1 MEKTDTKKSL
11 IKYIGKLAAI
21 VVAAALILGAVTY
34 YYPKKIGDKMVTVIV
49 DQGDSFESVAG
60 KLVDGG
66 VLSSKM
72 MLKIPA
78 RLLGV
83 DKRLIP
89 GRYDFAGKNSY
100 SSVLKKLGQG
110 DFVRI
115 KVTIPEGATI
125 WETAALLADSLK
137 FEPDSVKVL
146 NKETKFLT
154 EHELPYLEGYLFP
167 ETFYFPWGSSARDAA
182 AIMVKQYRSI
192 TDSLWPEE
200 IASSLTKKEII
211 ILASIIEAETGDGS
225 ERKLVSSVYHNRLKK
240 KMKLDADPTVIYGL
254 GGLDRP
260 LWLKDLRKKTPYN
273 TYLNRGL
280 PPTPINSPGLAA
292 IKAALYPA
300 ESDYFYFVAD
310 NNGKHH
316 FSKTNTEHN
325 LARQRIEREQREAR
339 GK

>member
-1 MEKTDTKKSL
+1 MEKTDTKISTF
-11 IKYIGKLAAI
+11 KYIGKIAAVVALAALLL
-21 VVAAALILGAVTY
+21 VAVTY
-34 YYPKKIGDKMVTVIV
+34 YSPKNIGDKTVTVIV
-49 DQGDSFESVAG
+49 KQGDSFKSVAG
-60 KLVDGG
+60 QLVDGG
-66 VLSSKM
+66 VLSSKV

-78 RLLGV
+78 KLFGV

-89 GRYDFAGKNSY
+89 GRYDFTGKNSY

-125 WETAALLADSLK
+125 WQTAALLADSLK
-137 FEPDSVKVL
+137 FEADSIRAL

-154 EHELPYLEGYLFP
+154 ERELAYLEGYLFP
-167 ETFYFPWGSSARDAA
+167 ETYYFPWGSSAREAA
-182 AIMVKQYRSI
+182 AIMVKQYRSM
-192 TDSLWPEE
+192 TDSLWPEQ
-200 IASSLTKKEII
+200 IVASLTKEEII
-211 ILASIIEAETGDGS
+211 ILASIIEAETGDNN
-225 ERKLVSSVYHNRLKK
+225 ERELVSSVYHNRLKK

-254 GGLDRP
+254 GGLKRS
-260 LWLKDLRKKTPYN
+260 LWLKDLKKKTPYN

-300 ESDYFYFVAD
+300 ESDYYYFVAD
-310 NNGKHH
+310 NGGKHL
-316 FSKTNTEHN
+316 FSKTNAEHN
-325 LARQRIEREQREAR
+325 RNRQLIKREQKETR